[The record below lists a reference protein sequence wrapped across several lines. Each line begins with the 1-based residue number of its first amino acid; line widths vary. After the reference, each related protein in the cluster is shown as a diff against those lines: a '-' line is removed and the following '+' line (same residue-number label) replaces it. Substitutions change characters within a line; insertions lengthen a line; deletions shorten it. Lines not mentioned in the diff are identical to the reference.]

1 VSLIPPEVVPQ
12 AREPA
17 LRVIVFYKLVKAVLV
32 LVVAVAFAI
41 MLATGSSVHL
51 HGFATHLREHVTAA
65 WSIYLANAVVSVTD
79 RRHLVITTA
88 ALFLDGVTTS
98 VEWYALMRGHT
109 WGEWLVVIA
118 TSSLLPFE
126 VVALVKYGHVGRF
139 LVLVV
144 NVAIVVY
151 LARHALRHHRKVV
164 ASR

>member
-1 VSLIPPEVVPQ
+1 VSLIPPEAVPQ

-17 LRVIVFYKLVKAVLV
+17 LRAIVLYKLVKAILALAIAVTFLV
-32 LVVAVAFAI
+32 LL
-41 MLATGSSVHL
+41 MTGSSVHL

-65 WSIYLANAVVSVTD
+65 WSVYLADAVVSVTD
-79 RRHLVITTA
+79 RRHLAVATA
-88 ALFLDGVTTS
+88 ALFLDGIVTS

-109 WGEWLVVIA
+109 WGEWLVVVA

-126 VVALVKYGHVGRF
+126 VVALVKHGHAGRF
-139 LVLVV
+139 VVLVV